1 MAEQSGIR
9 VEGRI
14 RRLKALLGDSVFI
27 PAHHYQRDE
36 VVRFADYVGDS
47 LELSRISAEIG
58 ARHILFCGVRFM
70 AEIARVLAS
79 EDKNVLMPAAE
90 AGCPLAD
97 FAPVAGVM
105 ELWDKLQRVHPDQF
119 VPVAYANTHVE
130 VKAFCGRHDGY
141 VCTSSNTRDI
151 FEHVLKKGGRVY
163 FVPDRNLG
171 MNTARAMG
179 LADQTVVAGELS
191 NDDQLRGKRIV
202 VWDGYCSV
210 HTAFRLEHLQRWR
223 DREPDAQVMVHPE
236 CEPEV
241 VEAADHAGSTSAIK
255 KKVEQAPSGSTWIIG
270 TECSFVARL
279 QADNPDKKIAALEE
293 SECRDMSLTTAGH
306 LLAAL
311 QRIAVGDLSDQVT
324 VEEVRAMEAEKAIRN
339 MLSLS

>member
-1 MAEQSGIR
+1 M
-9 VEGRI
+9 EGRI
-14 RRLKALLGDSVFI
+14 RRLKALLGDSIYI

-47 LELSRISAEIG
+47 LELSRVSAETR
-58 ARHILFCGVRFM
+58 ARHIVFCGVRFM

-79 EDKNVLMPAAE
+79 EEKNVLMPAPE

-119 VPVAYANTHVE
+119 VPVAYANSHVE
-130 VKAFCGRHDGY
+130 MKAFCGRHDGY
-141 VCTSSNTRDI
+141 VCTSSNTRQVFD
-151 FEHVLKKGGRVY
+151 HVLKNGGRVF

-171 MNTARAMG
+171 MNAARAMD
-179 LADQTVVAGELS
+179 LANHAAVAGELS
-191 NDDQLRGKRIV
+191 NAEVLRDKRIV

-210 HTAFRLEHLQRWR
+210 HTRFQVEQVQHWR
-223 DREPDAQVMVHPE
+223 DSEPNPQVMVHPE

-241 VEAADHAGSTSAIK
+241 VAESDYTGSTSAIK
-255 KKVEQAPSGSTWIIG
+255 KKVEKAPSGSTWIIG
-270 TECSFVARL
+270 TECSFVSRL
-279 QADNPDKKIAALEE
+279 QADNPDKKIVPLDG
-293 SECRDMSLTTAGH
+293 SECRDMSLTTAEH

-311 QRIAVGDLSDQVT
+311 QRIAVGDLTGQVN
-324 VEEVRAMEAEKAIRN
+324 VEDVRAMEAEKAIRN
-339 MLSLS
+339 MLALS